1 MPAQDMSKVA
11 LAIPVVIGIITALFL
26 SAYFGNNTILSLLD
40 IDSKK
45 APNVAAKPDFS
56 VGDFEQRGSP
66 YVGDSSAPITIV
78 EFGDYQCTFCFK
90 FHRDSLNTI
99 KKEYID
105 SGKASLIF
113 VDFPLNGPD
122 SILAAEATHCA
133 NEQEKFWAMHDE
145 IYKNWNGER
154 TGWVSRESISQFAQ
168 AVGVDVE
175 LLNSCLDSKKYQ
187 NKVLETYDFG
197 QKINIDATPS
207 FLVISGD
214 KVTKITGNQPLEVF
228 RKVLD
233 GI

>member
-1 MPAQDMSKVA
+1 MSKVM
-11 LAIPVVIGIITALFL
+11 LAIPAGIGIAAAIFVVMFFGGNASHDNSDFTL
-26 SAYFGNNTILSLLD
+26 SDLT
-40 IDSKK
+40 
-45 APNVAAKPDFS
+45 
-56 VGDFEQRGSP
+56 ERGSP

-90 FHRDSLNTI
+90 FHQSSLDVI

-122 SILAAEATHCA
+122 SVLAAEATHCA
-133 NEQEKFWAMHDE
+133 NDQGKFWAMHDE
-145 IYKNWNGER
+145 IYHNWNGER
-154 TGWVSRESISQFAQ
+154 TGWVNRDSISQFAQ
-168 AVGVDVE
+168 TAGVDVDS
-175 LLNSCLDSKKYQ
+175 LNQCLDSKKYQ
-187 NKVLETYDFG
+187 DKVLETYDFAQG
-197 QKINIDATPS
+197 INIDATPS

-214 KVTKITGNQPLEVF
+214 KITKITGNQPLEVF